1 MPIEFEREV
10 QTASFYSPLE
20 DFDSV
25 DVDVEVREDPLTG
38 RSARIVPGSFVRTEG
53 EPDIA
58 EVVDDDEG
66 CFFCPEMVGDVTPE
80 YPDWVGMDRGSVG
93 EATSFPN
100 LNPYGAHSNVVAL
113 TEEHFKPIDAL
124 SAAEFEDGL
133 AAALEYVDAV
143 FDHDDGAAVAS
154 VNMNF
159 LRSAGASI
167 IHPHLQTLVDD
178 RGTNEDAT
186 RAAAARAY
194 RDETRG
200 VYWADLVEAE
210 RGGDRYVGSTGA
222 VEWLSPFAPKHHYQV
237 TGVVDPEAVGGGA
250 VDGVP
255 APDDDAVSVLA
266 DGITNVLAY
275 YADEG
280 LNSFNFALRLVA
292 DEPACPP
299 VVDVV
304 GRSVFD
310 RYYWSDSPFFVTLHD
325 EGVVDVAPEDVA
337 GAARG
342 HF

>member
-1 MPIEFEREV
+1 MPIAFESEV
-10 QTASFYSPLE
+10 QTASFYSPLA
-20 DFDSV
+20 DFEPV
-25 DVDVEVREDPLTG
+25 EVDVEVREDPLTG
-38 RSARIVPGSFVRTEG
+38 RSARIVPGSFLRPDE

-58 EVVDDDEG
+58 EVVEDDEG
-66 CFFCPEMVGDVTPE
+66 CFFCPGAVEEVTPK
-80 YPDWVGMDRGSVG
+80 YPDWVGTERGHVG

-100 LNPYGAHSNVVAL
+100 LNPYAAYSNVVAL
-113 TEEHFKPIDAL
+113 TEAHFTPIDAFT
-124 SAAEFEDGL
+124 AEQFEDGL
-133 AAALEYVDAV
+133 TAALEYLEAV
-143 FDHDDGAAVAS
+143 FEHDDDATFAS

-159 LRSAGASI
+159 LRPAGSSI
-167 IHPHLQTLVDD
+167 VHPHVQTLVDD

-222 VEWLSPFAPKHHYQV
+222 VEWLAPFAPKHHYQV
-237 TGVVDPEAVGGGA
+237 TGVVDPDAVGGGA
-250 VDGVP
+250 AAGVP
-255 APDDDAVSVLA
+255 APDDDAVAELA

-275 YADEG
+275 YADAG

-299 VVDVV
+299 TIDVV
-304 GRSVFD
+304 GRSPFD

-337 GAARG
+337 GAAREY
-342 HF
+342 F

>member
-1 MPIEFEREV
+1 MPIEFASEV

-20 DFDSV
+20 DFESV

-58 EVVDDDEG
+58 EVVEDDEG
-66 CFFCPEMVGDVTPE
+66 CFFCPEMVGDVTPK

-124 SAAEFEDGL
+124 GAAEFEDGL
-133 AAALEYVDAV
+133 AAALEYVNAV
-143 FDHDDGAAVAS
+143 FDNDDEAAVAS

-194 RDETRG
+194 REENGG
-200 VYWADLVEAE
+200 VYWADLVDEE
-210 RGGDRYVGSTGA
+210 RGGDRYVGATGS
-222 VEWLSPFAPKHHYQV
+222 VEWLAPFAPKHHYQV
-237 TGVVDPEAVGGGA
+237 TGVVDPDAVGGGA
-250 VDGVP
+250 AGGVP
-255 APDDDAVSVLA
+255 APDDDAVSDLA
-266 DGITNVLAY
+266 EGITNVLAY
-275 YADEG
+275 YAGEG

-299 VVDVV
+299 VVDVI
-304 GRSVFD
+304 GRSPFD

-337 GAARG
+337 GAARA